1 MTSFISSCC
10 AICVAFGVIVG
21 DGGRPV
27 STMGCTVAVVVDVGD
42 RAKVIV
48 GVEIDAS
55 VAVKISIG
63 DGDGIK
69 GCCNTGVQEDKI
81 TTRITIVAVCNFIC
95 PTFSSR
101 KKTPNGWRYLRWGG
115 VGDGREQEK
124 LEAMKML
131 ENAAESHT
139 SGARFVGRFYGLP
152 KTLVFNIS

>member
-95 PTFSSR
+95 PTFSARERRAERLALPACGRGRGGSGAG
-101 KKTPNGWRYLRWGG
+101 KTRS
-115 VGDGREQEK
+115 D
-124 LEAMKML
+124 
-131 ENAAESHT
+131 ENA
-139 SGARFVGRFYGLP
+139 
-152 KTLVFNIS
+152 